1 MQPGSPLARI
11 PEPVLA
17 GLMALV
23 SRTKVNRVFKEL
35 MPSGVGELKAVFD
48 EDDHV
53 RDFSVLPPNTS
64 FMVGGKSPGYYKVT
78 AERLHRAVPGS
89 DASRSRPRASTAP
102 SPRPSR
108 SWWTDI
114 SAYFKG

>member
-11 PEPVLA
+11 PEPLLA

-53 RDFSVLPPNTS
+53 RDFSVLPPNTQ
-64 FMVGGKSPGYYKVT
+64 FMAGGKSPQLLQGHGRT
-78 AERLHRAVPGS
+78 LHRAVPGS
-89 DASRSRPRASTAP
+89 SLQV
-102 SPRPSR
+102 SPKCVHGSIPAAVKELVE
-108 SWWTDI
+108 DI